1 MGCGPCVCVQMAD
14 LPADFEG
21 RRRLQDWLRK
31 LAGLRAEYELDAAE
45 ARQLE
50 HDLTSAYTEWQQTL
64 K

>member
-1 MGCGPCVCVQMAD
+1 MAD